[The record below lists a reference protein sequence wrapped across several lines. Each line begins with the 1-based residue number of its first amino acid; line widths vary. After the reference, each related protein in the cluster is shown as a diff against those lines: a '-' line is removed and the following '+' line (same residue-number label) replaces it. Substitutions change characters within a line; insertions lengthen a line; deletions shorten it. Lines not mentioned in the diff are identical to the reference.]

1 VTACAWDEEAGMTAP
16 SYSNSLGHR
25 FQVLGLRL
33 FCGLVLLFLV
43 APILAIIPLSFS
55 SSALLTFPLPG
66 LSLRWYETILTSGR
80 WLSPLRNSLFVG
92 TVSTALATVLGTLA
106 ALGLNRARL
115 PMKALIMGV
124 LLSPMIVPTVI
135 TAVGVYFFFAPI
147 GLTNSFSGLIL
158 AHTALAAPFVVITVN
173 ATLQGFDVNLIRAAS
188 GLGARPVTAFFR
200 VTLPLILPGVA
211 SGMVF
216 AFATSFDEVVVALLL
231 SGPGQ
236 RTLPREMFM
245 GIREQISPEITAVA
259 TVLIVFSATLLLVM
273 EGLRRRS
280 RRLRGRAE
288 GK

>member
-1 VTACAWDEEAGMTAP
+1 
-16 SYSNSLGHR
+16 
-25 FQVLGLRL
+25 
-33 FCGLVLLFLV
+33 
-43 APILAIIPLSFS
+43 
-55 SSALLTFPLPG
+55 
-66 LSLRWYETILTSGR
+66 
-80 WLSPLRNSLFVG
+80 
-92 TVSTALATVLGTLA
+92 LATVLGTLA